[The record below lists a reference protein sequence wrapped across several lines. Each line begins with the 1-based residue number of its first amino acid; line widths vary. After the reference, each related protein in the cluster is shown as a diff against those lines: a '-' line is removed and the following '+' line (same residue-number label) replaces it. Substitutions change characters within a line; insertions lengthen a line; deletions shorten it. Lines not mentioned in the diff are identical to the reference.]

1 MIQISSFYSSK
12 PNIPFFK
19 QTIKRSFRK
28 LQFFVHLEQPKKMTS
43 LGLGLLPF
51 WNQIFYT
58 IMVRYNSGSIYVNNK
73 CQLFNDHP
81 KFECSCVPI
90 RHREPELG
98 HLHCILNVHKII
110 KTHLFSMRNRVHE
123 TLVFFKGRLHPFF
136 KYGMEL
142 NVKI

>member
-1 MIQISSFYSSK
+1 MIQISSFYSNK

-28 LQFFVHLEQPKKMTS
+28 LQFFVHLEQPKKMTT

-81 KFECSCVPI
+81 KFECSCVSI
-90 RHREPELG
+90 RHTKPELG
-98 HLHCILNVHKII
+98 HLHSILNVHKII
-110 KTHLFSMRNRVHE
+110 KTLSLFYEEQSPRNLCFLKAGFIH
-123 TLVFFKGRLHPFF
+123 FF
-136 KYGMEL
+136 KYRMEL